1 MTNAERADVAPKIAA
16 IITSRA
22 RPSTR
27 LAIVPAAISPADRAI
42 APAVDA
48 PAAVPEVADTAAGT
62 SGAVI
67 SRPLYP
73 RTAVLGHARL
83 GPSVW
88 TPGGAPRYLYVVKRA
103 VVVILDGLRRDLVT

>member
-1 MTNAERADVAPKIAA
+1 MTNAERAAVAPKIAA
-16 IITSRA
+16 IMTSRA

-27 LAIVPAAISPADRAI
+27 LATVPAAMSPADRTI

-48 PAAVPEVADTAAGT
+48 PAAVPGVADTAAGT

-73 RTAVLGHARL
+73 RTAVFATRR
-83 GPSVW
+83 SDRA
-88 TPGGAPRYLYVVKRA
+88 PGRPKRRRG
-103 VVVILDGLRRDLVT
+103 ILTG